1 MATAGWLLTESGRQP
16 WIVQG
21 LMLTKDGLSGS
32 GSATQVGDQPGHR
45 GACCTRTLGII
56 AAVLMVRH
64 ARRGLPDEIPTSRHR
79 RRRGPADAGA
89 DLLTVTTSSSPS

>member
-21 LMLTKDGLSGS
+21 LMLTRDGLSGS
-32 GSATQVGDQPGHR
+32 GSATQVAISLSIVVVLYSVIGV
-45 GACCTRTLGII
+45 I

-64 ARRGLPDEIPTSRHR
+64 ARRGLPDD
-79 RRRGPADAGA
+79 PADHPPSDVPGAGA
-89 DLLTVTTSSSPS
+89 RPSPSLTY